1 MWYVN
6 LPTASSTALIITSF
20 YINYV
25 VCKLCSNRTKST
37 LLFSFILTMWYVN
50 FVLFSR
56 TYVRFMGFILTMW
69 YVNHSGQKQ
78 YIANSF
84 SFILTMWYVNI
95 QDKNISSLRGAG
107 FILTMWYVN
116 EWFAG
121 IGDKIKE
128 FYINYVVCK

>member
-69 YVNHSGQKQ
+69 YVN
-78 YIANSF
+78 
-84 SFILTMWYVNI
+84 I

-128 FYINYVVCK
+128 FYINYVVCKSFR